1 MENIDYLNRDATDK
15 KIDLLKAIEFANDFD
30 MMSNILLEWKAKKP
44 SDIINKM
51 IDANIRM
58 YYYSFNMEESVRLMR
73 KMVSEYRTDKLR
85 AVERARKAE
94 KRIEELE
101 EKLKLNVKL

>member
-1 MENIDYLNRDATDK
+1 MEERNSTDK

-30 MMSNILLEWKAKKP
+30 MMANILLEWKAKKP
-44 SDIINKM
+44 SEIIDKM

-73 KMVSEYRTDKLR
+73 KMVSEYRADKLR
-85 AVERARKAE
+85 AVERARKADDRV
-94 KRIEELE
+94 KELE
-101 EKLKLNVKL
+101 EKLKLKL

>member
-1 MENIDYLNRDATDK
+1 MEERNSTDK

-30 MMSNILLEWKAKKP
+30 MMANILLEWKAKKP
-44 SDIINKM
+44 SEIIDKT

-73 KMVSEYRTDKLR
+73 KMVSEYRADKLR
-85 AVERARKAE
+85 AVERARKADDRV
-94 KRIEELE
+94 KELE
-101 EKLKLNVKL
+101 EKLKLKL

>member
-1 MENIDYLNRDATDK
+1 MEERAGTDK
-15 KIDLLKAIEFANDFD
+15 KLDLLKAIEFANDFD

-44 SDIINKM
+44 SEVVDKM

-73 KMVSEYRTDKLR
+73 KMVSEYRADKLR
-85 AVERARKAE
+85 AVERSRKDE

-101 EKLKLNVKL
+101 EKLKLKL

>member
-1 MENIDYLNRDATDK
+1 MEGRNSTDK

-30 MMSNILLEWKAKKP
+30 MMANILLEWKKKKP
-44 SDIINKM
+44 SDIIDKM

-73 KMVSEYRTDKLR
+73 KMVSEYRADKLR
-85 AVERARKAE
+85 AVERARKADDLV
-94 KRIEELE
+94 KELK
-101 EKLKLNVKL
+101 EKLKLKL

>member
-1 MENIDYLNRDATDK
+1 MEERAGTDK
-15 KIDLLKAIEFANDFD
+15 KLDLLKAIEFANDFD

-44 SDIINKM
+44 SEVVDKM

-73 KMVSEYRTDKLR
+73 KMVSEYRADKLR
-85 AVERARKAE
+85 AVERSRKAE

-101 EKLKLNVKL
+101 EKLKLKL

>member
-1 MENIDYLNRDATDK
+1 MEERAGTDK

-30 MMSNILLEWKAKKP
+30 MMANILLDWKKKKP
-44 SDIINKM
+44 SKIINKM

-73 KMVSEYRTDKLR
+73 EMVSEYRADKLR
-85 AVERARKAE
+85 AVERARKADDCV
-94 KRIEELE
+94 KKLE
-101 EKLKLNVKL
+101 EKLKLRL

>member
-1 MENIDYLNRDATDK
+1 MEGRNSTDK

-30 MMSNILLEWKAKKP
+30 MMANILLEWKKKKP
-44 SDIINKM
+44 SDIIDKM

-73 KMVSEYRTDKLR
+73 KMVSEYRADKLR
-85 AVERARKAE
+85 AVERARKADDLV
-94 KRIEELE
+94 KELE
-101 EKLKLNVKL
+101 EKLKLKL

>member
-1 MENIDYLNRDATDK
+1 MEERAGTDK
-15 KIDLLKAIEFANDFD
+15 KLDLLKAIEFANDFD
-30 MMSNILLEWKAKKP
+30 MMSNILLEWKKKKP
-44 SDIINKM
+44 SEVVDKM
-51 IDANIRM
+51 INANIRM

-73 KMVSEYRTDKLR
+73 KMVSEYRADKLR

-101 EKLKLNVKL
+101 EKTKLKL